1 MKGGCFMAELVLNVK
16 ELQDALGIGRDT
28 AYELMRNEAFP
39 SIRIGGRYMVE
50 KEALQAWLK
59 RYQGKQFVLQ

>member
-1 MKGGCFMAELVLNVK
+1 MAELVLNVK